1 MKYFAIGIWD
11 DNTEY
16 GLRLAEYL
24 MHCTEYQI
32 QIMTF
37 SELRQLV
44 KWIRKHRL
52 DVLITGGDNA
62 LEEIRHMYYE
72 DVFSDQKEEVQDL
85 VSAVIELQDK
95 VMEPVETGRNHYKVS
110 RYWSSLNLMN
120 FIIGTVLKIPDS
132 SGIYGKRR
140 EKYGES
146 IPDSGRMNRRN
157 NVDIIGIFSPVS
169 RCGKTTLSVA
179 FTQLLGE
186 TERSLMIC
194 MDQYSEIFSS
204 EQDNLSDLIFRM
216 GTACST
222 ESESQQDLFSDYVR
236 NWNQMEYIPSPVYED
251 DLNQISSLQMVD
263 VLKLLKEQ
271 SRYRYIVVD
280 IRTGMDNLQEI
291 LQQCDQIFMPDPG
304 DTVSSSKIHMFEELM
319 RKQRVQETEEE
330 EFLLNRIHKVR
341 LPEVIQ
347 TNTLENYYKELGWS
361 SFGKCVREVMERYDV
376 GGIEN
381 RG

>member
-1 MKYFAIGIWD
+1 M
-11 DNTEY
+11 
-16 GLRLAEYL
+16 
-24 MHCTEYQI
+24 
-32 QIMTF
+32 
-37 SELRQLV
+37 
-44 KWIRKHRL
+44 
-52 DVLITGGDNA
+52 
-62 LEEIRHMYYE
+62 
-72 DVFSDQKEEVQDL
+72 
-85 VSAVIELQDK
+85 
-95 VMEPVETGRNHYKVS
+95 
-110 RYWSSLNLMN
+110 
-120 FIIGTVLKIPDS
+120 
-132 SGIYGKRR
+132 
-140 EKYGES
+140 
-146 IPDSGRMNRRN
+146 
-157 NVDIIGIFSPVS
+157 DIIGIFSPVS

-319 RKQRVQETEEE
+319 RKQRVQDPEEE

>member
-1 MKYFAIGIWD
+1 MKCFAIGIWD

-44 KWIRKHRL
+44 KWLRKHSL

-95 VMEPVETGRNHYKVS
+95 VMEPVEAGRNHYKVS

-120 FIIGTVLKIPDS
+120 FITGTVLKIPDS
-132 SGIYGKRR
+132 SGTSGKRR

-146 IPDSGRMNRRN
+146 IPGSGRMNGKN

-186 TERSLMIC
+186 TEPSLMIC

-216 GTACST
+216 GTASGT
-222 ESESQQDLFSDYVR
+222 ESESQQDLFSEYVR

-251 DLNQISSLQMVD
+251 DLNQISSLQMAE

-291 LQQCDQIFMPDPG
+291 LQRCDQIFMPDPG

-361 SFGKCVREVMERYDV
+361 SFGKCVREVMARYDV